1 MQITTPDI
9 GVDKATVA
17 EILVKV
23 GDTIAIDESI
33 VLLESDKA
41 SVEVPS
47 TSAGVVKSILVN
59 QGDEVS
65 EGAVLIELEAEDDAN
80 AVETQ
85 QADVS
90 DKTSE
95 NTPTSLPDDEILQE
109 VASHQPG
116 TAAKQSQAPA
126 ANSAASAT
134 VEVKVPDI
142 GVEKALVGEILVQVG
157 DEITVDQSIV
167 VVESD
172 KATVEVPS
180 TVDGT
185 VEAIQIKEGDTVK
198 EGVVILTVKTAASAS
213 VQQSAP
219 ESAEQVSAPAA
230 PEAKAETVTQAPAAP
245 AGDVEVK
252 VPDLGVDK
260 AAVAEILV
268 QVGDKV
274 EKDQSIIVV
283 ESDKA
288 TVEVP
293 STTAGVIKSIHVELG
308 QNVSEGIALITIEA
322 AGQAAPATAPAPKAE
337 VSAAKDAPAPAAAPK
352 AETAAA
358 PETQNADKLTKEQN
372 AANAKV
378 YAGPAVRKL
387 ARELGVVLAEVKAS
401 GPHARLMKEDLFAY
415 VKTRLTAPAPAAV
428 APAAAAPAGLPK
440 LPSFDAFG
448 GVEEKALTRL
458 QQVSIPQLS
467 LNNYIPQVTQFD
479 LADIT
484 ELEAWRNELKGNFK
498 KEGLSLTIMSF
509 IIKAV
514 AHLLKEER
522 EFAGHLADE
531 GKSVLLRNEI
541 HMGIAVATPDGLTVP
556 VLRNPDQKSIKQIS
570 KELGELGQK
579 ARDKKLSPK
588 DLQGANFTISSLG
601 AIGGTAFTPLVNW
614 PQVAILGIS
623 PATMQPVWNGEG
635 FDPRLMLPLSLSYDH
650 RVINGADAA
659 RFTNKL
665 SKLLKDIRSL
675 LI

>member
-23 GDTIAIDESI
+23 GDTIAVDDSI

-59 QGDEVS
+59 LGDDVA
-65 EGAVLIELEAEDDAN
+65 EGAVLIELEAEGQTEAP
-80 AVETQ
+80 AVV
-85 QADVS
+85 A
-90 DKTSE
+90 
-95 NTPTSLPDDEILQE
+95 TPKVEEKSAPVATKVE
-109 VASHQPG
+109 VAQATPV
-116 TAAKQSQAPA
+116 TVSQ
-126 ANSAASAT
+126 
-134 VEVKVPDI
+134 VVDVQVPDI
-142 GVEKALVGEILVQVG
+142 GVEKAIVAEILVNVG
-157 DEITVDQSIV
+157 DVVAVDDSLV
-167 VVESD
+167 LLESD
-172 KATVEVPS
+172 KASVEVPS
-180 TVDGT
+180 PVAGT
-185 VEAIQIKEGDTVK
+185 IEAIEIQAGDSVK
-198 EGVVILTVKTAASAS
+198 EGVVILKVKTATT
-213 VQQSAP
+213 AP
-219 ESAEQVSAPAA
+219 VVETPKAEAVSAPASV
-230 PEAKAETVTQAPAAP
+230 KAEPAPQAVPVQTGTIEIA
-245 AGDVEVK
+245 

-268 QVGDKV
+268 QVGDTV
-274 EKDQSIIVV
+274 EKDQSIVVV

-293 STTAGVIKSIHVELG
+293 STAAGVIKAIHVQLG
-308 QNVSEGIALITIEA
+308 QSVSEGIALVTIE
-322 AGQAAPATAPAPKAE
+322 GQSSAPVVAPVPTEAPKAS
-337 VSAAKDAPAPAAAPK
+337 VKAQPAPMASASK
-352 AETAAA
+352 AIEVVAS
-358 PETQNADKLTKEQN
+358 QGADKLTKAQN
-372 AANAKV
+372 DANAKV

-387 ARELGVVLAEVKAS
+387 ARELGVVLSEVNAS
-401 GPHARLMKEDLFAY
+401 GPHERLMKEDLVAY
-415 VKTRLTAPAPAAV
+415 VKMRLTAPQVAPVAQAV
-428 APAAAAPAGLPK
+428 AQVSGLPK
-440 LPSFDAFG
+440 LPDFTAFG
-448 GVEEKALTRL
+448 GVEEKVLTRL

-467 LNNYIPQVTQFD
+467 LNNFIPQVTQFD
-479 LADIT
+479 AADIS
-484 ELEAWRNELKGNFK
+484 ELEAWRNDLKGNFK
-498 KEGLSLTIMSF
+498 KEGISLTIMAF

-522 EFAGHLADE
+522 DFSGHLADD

-556 VLRNPDQKSIKQIS
+556 VLRYPDQKSIKQIAI
-570 KELGELGQK
+570 ELGVLGQK

-588 DLQGANFTISSLG
+588 DLQGANFTITSLG
-601 AIGGTAFTPLVNW
+601 SIGGTAFTPLVNW

-635 FDPRLMLPLSLSYDH
+635 FDPKLMLPLSLSYDH

-665 SKLLKDIRSL
+665 TKLLKDIRSL

>member
-9 GVDKATVA
+9 GVDKAVVA

-33 VLLESDKA
+33 ILLESDKA

-47 TSAGVVKSILVN
+47 TSEGVVKSILVSL
-59 QGDEVS
+59 GDEVS
-65 EGAVLIELEAEDDAN
+65 EGTVLIELEAETDASTVPQTE
-80 AVETQ
+80 AKV
-85 QADVS
+85 
-90 DKTSE
+90 
-95 NTPTSLPDDEILQE
+95 E
-109 VASHQPG
+109 VAEAEQAPVE
-116 TAAKQSQAPA
+116 AKVEAAPA
-126 ANSAASAT
+126 APAATSK
-134 VEVKVPDI
+134 VVDVQVPDI
-142 GVEKALVGEILVQVG
+142 GVEKATVGEILVAVG
-157 DEITVDQSIV
+157 DEIEVDQSIV

-180 TVDGT
+180 VVAGI
-185 VEAIQIKEGDTVK
+185 VESIELKEGDTVK
-198 EGVVILTVKTAASAS
+198 EGVVILKVKTVGS
-213 VQQSAP
+213 V
-219 ESAEQVSAPAA
+219 AEKKVDAA
-230 PEAKAETVTQAPAAP
+230 PTQTAEVQAEKDAKSDVKATSSVGP
-245 AGDVEVK
+245 VEVA

-260 AAVAEILV
+260 AVVAEILV
-268 QVGDKV
+268 AVGDTV

-293 STTAGVIKSIHVELG
+293 SSTAGVIKAIHVQMG
-308 QNVSEGIALITIEA
+308 QNVSEGVALVTID
-322 AGQAAPATAPAPKAE
+322 AE
-337 VSAAKDAPAPAAAPK
+337 SQAAAPIAK
-352 AETAAA
+352 DESAKVTPKTTVTQTEAKTSSSETKV
-358 PETQNADKLTKEQN
+358 QNGVDKLSKEQHT
-372 AANAKV
+372 ANANV

-401 GPHARLMKEDLFAY
+401 GAHARIMKEDLVAY
-415 VKTRLTAPAPAAV
+415 VKSRLTAPQAAPVAQVAAAV
-428 APAAAAPAGLPK
+428 SGLPK
-440 LPSFDAFG
+440 LPDFSAFG
-448 GVEEKALTRL
+448 GVEEKAMTRL
-458 QQVSIPQLS
+458 QQVSVPQLS
-467 LNNYIPQVTQFD
+467 LNNFIPQVTQFD
-479 LADIT
+479 AADIT
-484 ELEAWRNELKGNFK
+484 ELEAWRNDLKANFK
-498 KEGLSLTIMSF
+498 KEGISLTIMAF

-522 EFAGHLADE
+522 DFAGHLSDDA
-531 GKSVLLRNEI
+531 KSILLRNEI

-556 VLRNPDQKSIKQIS
+556 VLRNPDQKSIKQIAV
-570 KELGELGQK
+570 ELGVMGQK

-623 PATMQPVWNGEG
+623 PATMQPVWNGQS
-635 FDPRLMLPLSLSYDH
+635 FDPKLMLPLSLSYDH

-665 SKLLKDIRSL
+665 TKLLKDIRTL